1 MPSGFTSRSL
11 QSVRRVGP
19 ESSRKLRIAED
30 LKDKGFSSA
39 ANQMAYE
46 AAQIKASE
54 SPIDTPT
61 QRRAREA
68 AQEAIAIGQQAAIKG
83 DFDPAAV
90 VAPMKQ
96 QFFGAVENLPREQ
109 RAALLNRFEPQFRK
123 QRMDNMAEQQSFLQ
137 LKDAQ
142 RKAKINQD
150 IDAVK
155 VQVQQ
160 RLAEIDPLAP
170 AKEQSR
176 QIQKIVRQNPSVLGD
191 MPTVRNINLMYDPIN
206 RELSAQQGREASQF
220 QAGISTISSLAN
232 KGVFKPELLKSITSG
247 KEFDTVMQEASAINQ
262 RLNARTAN
270 TDFQEDLITQLQKGT
285 VADIDAVVNQGAFSG
300 ASANTILELNLL
312 RNIKNREEK
321 GEAVDVRL
329 KQIEQFKSFGKSIL
343 SMSGYKETDDS
354 DFSNEIKGAL
364 TYFFSVYRGG
374 VVEIYKTLG
383 GGFPLSTDKKGNTI
397 TLQQA
402 VGTRPTEASI
412 KNGILK
418 EIKTPDEY
426 QAFLTALGAKIA
438 FGGKERRSS
447 AEKISTKF

>member
-1 MPSGFTSRSL
+1 MPTGFTSRSL

-30 LKDKGFSSA
+30 LKDKGFTSA
-39 ANQMAYE
+39 ANQVAYE

-61 QRRAREA
+61 QRRARESA
-68 AQEAIAIGQQAAIKG
+68 KEAIAIGQQAAIKG

-96 QFFGAVENLPREQ
+96 QFFGAVANLPREQ
-109 RAALLNRFEPQFRK
+109 RSALLNRFEPQFRK

-176 QIQKIVRQNPSVLGD
+176 QIQNIVRQNPSVLGD

-206 RELSAQQGREASQF
+206 RELSAQQGRESSQF

-232 KGVFKPELLKSITSG
+232 KGVFKPELLKAITSG

-285 VADIDAVVNQGAFSG
+285 VADIDAAVNQGAFNG
-300 ASANTILELNLL
+300 ASASTSLELNLL

-343 SMSGYKETDDS
+343 SMAGYKDTDTS

-374 VVEIYKTLG
+374 AEEIYKNLG

-402 VGTRPTEASI
+402 VGTRPTKVSI
-412 KNGILK
+412 ENGIIK
-418 EIKTPDEY
+418 YIKTPDDY
-426 QAFLTALGAKIA
+426 QGFLTALGAKIA
-438 FGGKERRSS
+438 FGGKEKLSD
-447 AEKISTKF
+447 AEKIPTKF